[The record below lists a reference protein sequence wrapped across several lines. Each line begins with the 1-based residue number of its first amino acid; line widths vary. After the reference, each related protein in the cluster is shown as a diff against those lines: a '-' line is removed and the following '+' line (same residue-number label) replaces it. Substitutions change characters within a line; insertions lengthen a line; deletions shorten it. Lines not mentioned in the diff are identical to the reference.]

1 MNIKAA
7 ISFTVPEY
15 QVEHSDGRYRDAIPV
30 STEDLPIDTLIKWF
44 REQDAHTTP
53 DAAAKAADMLLRQI
67 ADRALDTHIIT
78 GDACAVALAASHALR
93 DGGPAADPEYL
104 WDAAA
109 DAEHRIREH
118 YPHADMLDYVVLPY
132 DTRAEEIAILCGECT
147 AWITNGE
154 RPDDA
159 DYAAALNAVDRDVRA
174 AERAPLSPRLR
185 MHYGVI
191 EAQHTDG
198 VCECCDRDLYD
209 APDDGRAH
217 VWAY

>member
-1 MNIKAA
+1 MKTTALT
-7 ISFTVPEY
+7 FTVPEY

-30 STEDLPIDTLIKWF
+30 PAEDLPLDTVIEWF

-53 DAAAKAADMLLRQI
+53 DAAADAAALLLGQI
-67 ADRALDTHIIT
+67 GDRALDTHIIT
-78 GDACAVALAASHALR
+78 GGACAVALAAGHALR
-93 DGGPAADPEYL
+93 DGGPAVDPEYV
-104 WDAAA
+104 WVAAA

-118 YPHADMLDYVVLPY
+118 CPWSDLMDYVVLPY
-132 DTRAEEIAILCGECT
+132 DTRADEIAILCGECS
-147 AWITNGE
+147 AYLTNAE
-154 RPDDA
+154 RPDEE
-159 DYAAALNAVDRDVRA
+159 DYAAALDAVDCDVRE

-185 MHYGVI
+185 MHYGMI
-191 EAQHTDG
+191 EAEHTDG